1 MKERR
6 QRSGQF
12 GAPWGRGVKFA
23 TGVVVVLVVGL
34 AFVLPLT
41 VSRKEIWPAFLGPGI
56 GVVVLGITALF
67 CVRGYTIRH
76 RELWIQRSF
85 WQTRLPL
92 KDLERAHADPE
103 AMKGTIRSCGNGG
116 FLAYTGWFRS
126 RKLGNYRAFVTD
138 PARCVVLEF
147 TKRKVLVSPDDPAAF
162 VRALGFE
169 PDSRRRAD

>member
-6 QRSGQF
+6 HRSGQF
-12 GAPWGRGVKFA
+12 GAPWGRSVKLA
-23 TGVVVVLVVGL
+23 TAAVVVLIVGL
-34 AFVLPLT
+34 AVVLPLT
-41 VSRKEIWPAFLGPGI
+41 VPRKEIWPAFLGPGI
-56 GVVVLGITALF
+56 GFAALGIAALF

-92 KDLERAHADPE
+92 KDLERAYADAE
-103 AMKGTIRSCGNGG
+103 AMKGTTRSAGNGG
-116 FLAYTGWFRS
+116 FTAYTGWFRNK
-126 RKLGNYRAFVTD
+126 KLGNYRAFVTD

-147 TKRKVLVSPDDPAAF
+147 SKRKVVVSPDHPVAF

-169 PDSRRRAD
+169 SDAQRNVD